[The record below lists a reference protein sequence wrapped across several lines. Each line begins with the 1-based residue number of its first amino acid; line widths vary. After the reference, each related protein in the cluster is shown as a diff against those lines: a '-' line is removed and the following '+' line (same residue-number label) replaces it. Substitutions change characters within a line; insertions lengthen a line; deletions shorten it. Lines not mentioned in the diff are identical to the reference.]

1 MLDDQVIKCSERIP
15 VIQCQVIQ
23 VPRSLDSSCWHWG
36 ILAFFQHMFYGQLK
50 KLFRISGDSL
60 LANHHPRQGTF
71 GKKQIQT
78 WDKNMV
84 ESSFLGLNHL
94 QHIFNYVAT
103 VSKPISNTRL
113 KGAVLFAKLHRFHP
127 APPVPND
134 LPLPL
139 QAAPAARSANRQ
151 KSPRT
156 LSPTAP
162 WLWWS
167 WANYKQN

>member
-1 MLDDQVIKCSERIP
+1 MIKWSSAANAFQWSSAKWSKCQDHLTLPAGTGAFWPSSNTCST
-15 VIQCQVIQ
+15 
-23 VPRSLDSSCWHWG
+23 
-36 ILAFFQHMFYGQLK
+36 ANLK

>member
-1 MLDDQVIKCSERIP
+1 MQRTHSSDP
-15 VIQCQVIQ
+15 VPSDPSAKIT
-23 VPRSLDSSCWHWG
+23 W
-36 ILAFFQHMFYGQLK
+36 
-50 KLFRISGDSL
+50 LFL
-60 LANHHPRQGTF
+60 LALGHF
-71 GKKQIQT
+71 GLLPTNVLRPIKKKTVQNFRRFTLSQPPSQTGNIRKKQIQT
-78 WDKNMV
+78 WDKNIV

-103 VSKPISNTRL
+103 VSKAISNTRL

-167 WANYKQN
+167 WVNYKQD